1 MGRGARDEGRGAR
14 DEGRGTRDEGRDR
27 GARSE
32 ERDVGTFERLNV
44 VTFEPLN
51 VGTFELTALID
62 CAGDAGSVGLALME
76 LCYAPPGLGDFG
88 IWTSKRVGPLRGWG
102 EDRIPTLERL
112 NVVTLKRCNV

>member
-1 MGRGARDEGRGAR
+1 MWWRLSERDEGRGAR
-14 DEGRGTRDEGRDR
+14 GEGRGTRDETET
-27 GARSE
+27 E

-102 EDRIPTLERL
+102 EDRIPTLERW
-112 NVVTLKRCNV
+112 NV